1 MFIKDDGYNSIMKI
15 KTSAPTKII
24 FFGEHYVVYGAPAL
38 SVAVSK
44 RREVELESLKAEPDR
59 IVIENPVYNEGGII
73 YPDGSYEGHRHVEM
87 HAAIYKEIYSK
98 EKELT
103 GKSFVARFLG
113 GRIFKGMG
121 ASSALGASLAL
132 GLYAYLNKEVDEEEI
147 FRCAQIGDTVDHGGR
162 PSGVDARTVV
172 HGGMI
177 KFWREFNPN
186 RYNFERRKIELP
198 EDTTILIVDTYKGER
213 SNTGDLV
220 KKFAEKQGI
229 TVKPDELSGEERQR
243 IIRPYMEIY
252 EEAIKEFKKEGDP
265 HKLGELMLKNHQLL
279 RENGMSWE
287 GMEEVVKIIMD
298 NGGLGAKITGAG
310 GVGGAIIG
318 LVYKRDLEKIKGELK
333 SKGYESLELEPTNE
347 GVRVDFKE

>member
-1 MFIKDDGYNSIMKI
+1 MFIKDDEYNSIMKI

-38 SVAVSK
+38 SVAVNK
-44 RREVELESLKAEPDR
+44 RREVELESVKAEPDR

-73 YPDGSYEGHRHVEM
+73 YPDGSYEGHKHVEM
-87 HAAIYKEIYSK
+87 HAAIYREIYSK
-98 EKELT
+98 EKELA

-132 GLYAYLNKEVDEEEI
+132 GLYTYLNKEVNEEEI

-186 RYNFERRKIELP
+186 KYNFERKKIELP

-220 KKFAEKQGI
+220 KKFAERQGI
-229 TVKPDELSGEERQR
+229 TVKPEELSEDRR
-243 IIRPYMEIY
+243 KAIIEPYMNIY
-252 EEAIKEFKKEGDP
+252 ESAIKELRKDGDP
-265 HKLGELMLKNHQLL
+265 QKLGELMLENHRLL

-310 GVGGAIIG
+310 GVGGAMIG
-318 LVYKRDLEKIKGELK
+318 LVYRSDLERIREQLKIKG
-333 SKGYESLELEPTNE
+333 YDSLELEPTNE
-347 GVRVDFKE
+347 GVRIDNRE